1 MEKQDKIVIYSNK
14 TLKKESDTMQ
24 NELREKILEEL
35 KKHEKK
41 QNTIKQTGFISNQFY
56 INSLTYKLEID
67 TLTIKDE
74 KEEIYVCI
82 NLNQVY
88 KVEITDNNIHMYL
101 DNDTQICIKYKL

>member
-56 INSLTYKLEID
+56 INSLIYKLDID
-67 TLTIKDE
+67 TLTIKAE
-74 KEEIYVCI
+74 KEDIYVCI

>member
-1 MEKQDKIVIYSNK
+1 
-14 TLKKESDTMQ
+14 MQ

-56 INSLTYKLEID
+56 INSLTYQLKID

-74 KEEIYVCI
+74 KEKIYVCI

-88 KVEITDNNIHMYL
+88 KVDIHENNIQIYL
-101 DNDTQICIKYKL
+101 DNDTQIFIKI

>member
-1 MEKQDKIVIYSNK
+1 
-14 TLKKESDTMQ
+14 MQ
-24 NELREKILEEL
+24 NELKEKILEEL

-56 INSLTYKLEID
+56 INSLTYQLKID

-88 KVEITDNNIHMYL
+88 KVDIHENNIQIYL
-101 DNDTQICIKYKL
+101 DNDTQIFIKI